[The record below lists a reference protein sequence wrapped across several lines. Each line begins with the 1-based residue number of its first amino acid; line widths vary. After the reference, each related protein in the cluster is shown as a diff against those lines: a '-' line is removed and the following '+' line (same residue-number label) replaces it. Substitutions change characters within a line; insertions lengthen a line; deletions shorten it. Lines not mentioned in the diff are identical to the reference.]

1 VKTYLLVE
9 ACGERNNGG
18 MFLRAQKRWKNGKQH
33 RYFSV
38 VENRRFPSAGARG
51 GEGGKVVQRT
61 VLYLG
66 EINDSQQAAWRKT
79 LEVFDETRQDTAQ
92 LALFPDDRPIPPD
105 ALNALSLRLSEMR
118 LLRPRSFGDCW
129 LGCWLWQHLELDR
142 FWAGRFEDARGE
154 VPWEKVLQLLT
165 VHRLIDPGSE
175 YRLHRQWFLHSAMD
189 ELLHVDFQA
198 AAKDRLYR
206 CLDRVLAHKDDL
218 FVHLRRRWQDL
229 FAAEFDVLL
238 YDLTSTYFEG
248 LCEQNPKARHGYSR
262 DGRGDC
268 RQVVIALIVTP
279 QGFPVAY
286 EVLPGNTVDS
296 TTLRDFRAKIEQ
308 RYGTIRR
315 TWVMDRGIPT
325 EATLAEMR
333 QAKTD
338 YLVGTPRSMLSKLE
352 QSLTD
357 LPWQQA
363 RADVR
368 VKLLAQEGEVYVLAQ
383 SQGRRQKEIA
393 MRRRKLRKLW
403 DGLQKLRKNCRDR
416 DRLLERLAVLKH
428 EAGRA
433 AHLVEVHAPPAG
445 EPVNEQTFRYRLK
458 RDEYRQA
465 RRRDGAYLL
474 RTTLSPKE
482 PQRLW
487 EQYMMLVE
495 IEAAFRCLKSDLAI
509 RPVYHQ
515 LEHRV
520 EAHILVAFLGYCL
533 SVTLKGLLR
542 PHAPGLTPRAV
553 LEALGTIQMVNVQIP
568 TTDGRCL
575 TMPRHTQPEAEHKM
589 ILEKLGLSLP
599 PQPPPRITT
608 DQIQPAQPE
617 PFPPGLLHPEPLETE
632 PEDAAM

>member
-1 VKTYLLVE
+1 VKTYPL
-9 ACGERNNGG
+9 AGDRGRPNNVG

-38 VENRRFPSAGARG
+38 VENRRTQGSGAKAR
-51 GEGGKVVQRT
+51 KVIQRT

-79 LEVFDETRQDTAQ
+79 LDVFDDGDHQTKQ

-105 ALNALSLRLSEMR
+105 ALNALQLRLSEMK

-129 LGCWLWQHLELDR
+129 LGCWLWRHLELDR
-142 FWAGRFEDARGE
+142 FWRQRFEEARGE
-154 VPWEKVLQLLT
+154 VPWEKVLQLLV

-175 YRLHRQWFLHSAMD
+175 YRLHRQWFLRSAMD
-189 ELLHVDFQA
+189 ELLNVDFQA

-206 CLDRVLAHKDDL
+206 CLDRLLEHKDQL
-218 FVHLRRRWQDL
+218 FVHLRHRWQDL

-248 LCEQNPKARHGYSR
+248 LCQQNPKARHGYSR

-279 QGFPVAY
+279 QGFPLAY
-286 EVLPGNTVDS
+286 EVLPGNTIDN
-296 TTLRDFRAKIEQ
+296 TTLRDFLKKIEQ
-308 RYGTIRR
+308 RYGKARR
-315 TWVMDRGIPT
+315 TWVMDRGIPC

-333 QAKTD
+333 LAKTD

-352 QSLTD
+352 QSLTRR
-357 LPWQQA
+357 PWRQA
-363 RADVR
+363 RQDVR
-368 VKLLAQEGEVYVLAQ
+368 VKLFQQDGEVYVLAQ
-383 SQGRRQKEIA
+383 SQARQKKETA

-403 DGLQKLRKNCRDR
+403 DGLERLRKNCRNR
-416 DRLLERLAVLKH
+416 DRLLERLAVLRH

-433 AHLVEVHAPPAG
+433 ANVVQIAAPAPG
-445 EPVNEQTFRYRLK
+445 EPVNEQTFRVRLK
-458 RDEYRQA
+458 REEYRQA
-465 RRRDGAYLL
+465 RRRDGSYLL
-474 RTTLSPKE
+474 RTTLPPEE
-482 PQRLW
+482 PQKLW
-487 EQYMMLVE
+487 EQYMVLVE

-533 SVTLKGLLR
+533 TVTLKNLLR
-542 PHAPGLTPRAV
+542 PHAPGLTARAV
-553 LEALGTIQMVNVQIP
+553 LETLGTIQMVDVGVP
-568 TTDGRCL
+568 TTDGRWL

-608 DQIQPAQPE
+608 GQIPQVQPE
-617 PFPPGLLHPEPLETE
+617 QEQ
-632 PEDAAM
+632 AKM